1 MNVGDKVRMMRG
13 TEEGIVTRIVDNK
26 LIEIE
31 IEDGFQIPVLKSEVV
46 VVAAEETDFFEK
58 REPAKKAEPE
68 KPAQTTK
75 TEAGIFLAF
84 KPLND
89 RVMAAYLINN
99 SGYSLPYALY
109 EERKG
114 AFSGIRTGVLSD
126 KSYEKAGEY
135 QTREFDRWPV
145 FVLQAIRFSDLDRQD
160 LLPPLQKRLSLKA
173 GNFFRNKRMN
183 AQLGAEA
190 HTFRLDT
197 EKTTAVSADALKQA
211 IEDRQSPSVNY
222 APEEASSLVDLH
234 AEKLGDTIA
243 GLPQNQILREQLNKF
258 EQALDAAIANG
269 LAEVTFIHGVGNGT
283 LRHAIHKHLSKRSDI
298 LNFKDARKE
307 KFGYGATLVRL
318 K

>member
-58 REPAKKAEPE
+58 QEAQKKAEPE
-68 KPAQTTK
+68 LPARAAK

-99 SGYSLPYALY
+99 SGFSLPYALY

-114 AFSGIRTGVLSD
+114 AFSGVRSGLLGDQKFD
-126 KSYEKAGEY
+126 KISEY

-173 GNFFRNKRMN
+173 SNFFRNKRMN
-183 AQLGAEA
+183 TQLGAEA

-197 EKTTAVSADALKQA
+197 EKNSPISAEALKQA
-211 IEDRQSPSVNY
+211 IEEKQSPTVTY
-222 APEEASSLVDLH
+222 APQQAASVVDLH
-234 AEKLGDTIA
+234 AEKLGNAIA
-243 GLPQNQILREQLNKF
+243 GLPQNEILQEQLNAF

-283 LRHAIHKHLSKRSDI
+283 LRHAIHKHLSKRPDI